1 MWKGLFI
8 VVAVLFASHA
18 IAWSEG
24 GYHKPS
30 TAVLKKRLEPQQYLV
45 TQEDWTEPAFHNAY
59 WNNFRDGIYVDVVS
73 GEPLFSSLD
82 KFDSRSG
89 WASFSKPLKPS
100 DVVTRVDHSLNMVRT
115 ELRSRYADSHLGHV
129 FDDGPPPSGKR
140 YCVNSAALR
149 FIPKADLAKDGYGE
163 YLSLFKGK

>member
-8 VVAVLFASHA
+8 VGAVLFASQA

-30 TAVLKKRLEPQQYLV
+30 ATALKKRLEPQQYLV

-89 WASFSKPLKPS
+89 WASFRKPLKPS
-100 DVVTRVDHSLNMVRT
+100 AVVTRVDHSRNMVRT

-149 FIPKADLAKDGYGE
+149 FIPKADLAKEGYVEFLG
-163 YLSLFKGK
+163 LFKGK